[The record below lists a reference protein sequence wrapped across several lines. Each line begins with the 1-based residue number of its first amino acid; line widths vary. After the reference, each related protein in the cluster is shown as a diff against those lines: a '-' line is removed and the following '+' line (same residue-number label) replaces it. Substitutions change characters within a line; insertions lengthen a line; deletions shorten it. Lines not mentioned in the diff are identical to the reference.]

1 MYICHWKLR
10 RWHPI
15 NCQRLEDLF
24 TWKLAMYQLHLFSC
38 FIFLPFTNIF
48 TKYQNYGGA
57 DPRFFLGGGAPLRND
72 VTDREVKNFKSGYLY
87 TKKKAS
93 SREGGGHTPCTLPL
107 DLPLLCITQGSPG
120 KGLYTGPPFYCYTV
134 WNIHCGTPN
143 TEKLEALNKHILGF
157 LRGWHLLLWPATWQS

>member
-1 MYICHWKLR
+1 
-10 RWHPI
+10 
-15 NCQRLEDLF
+15 
-24 TWKLAMYQLHLFSC
+24 MYQLHLFSC

-93 SREGGGHTPCTLPL
+93 SREGGG
-107 DLPLLCITQGSPG
+107 
-120 KGLYTGPPFYCYTV
+120 
-134 WNIHCGTPN
+134 GTP
-143 TEKLEALNKHILGF
+143 
-157 LRGWHLLLWPATWQS
+157 PAPSP